1 MKVLGIDPGSNITGY
16 GLIEKGPRGL
26 TGKVYGEIRSPRGG
40 TFSGRLLKIHREM
53 AELIDAYGPDAVAME
68 EIFYGKNVQSLIKQG
83 HARGVAILAAAQRG
97 IPIFEYSPTQI
108 KQAVVGY
115 GQAEKKQ
122 VQSMVKIILNLSETP
137 SLDASDALAIAIC
150 HSNFQKITEA

>member
-16 GLIEKGPRGL
+16 GVIEKGPKGL
-26 TGKVYGEIRSPRGG
+26 TGKAFGEIKALRGG

-53 AELIDAYGPDAVAME
+53 VELIDNHEPDAVAME

-115 GQAEKKQ
+115 GQAEKSQ
-122 VQSMVKIILNLSETP
+122 VQSMVKIILGLSQTP

-150 HSNFQKITEA
+150 HSNFLKTTEA